1 MRPEW
6 QRLSGLQRI
15 KPGRISSS
23 SMPFSRNFRFSP
35 GLASSVSTSSLSR
48 LKTST
53 VCCNTHMHTATREVR
68 KDYFCIDAEIYM
80 TGNENETEYLW
91 LQDPLSIK
99 KRTHPVWHHD
109 QLLGFTNGS
118 RFQLSKDNSTHIL
131 QTRKPTVRGNI
142 QVNALYFANR

>member
-1 MRPEW
+1 MAEVVRATEDKTRKDFFLLYALQP
-6 QRLSGLQRI
+6 QLQVLPRTCVVRLHIVTQQAQNLHRVLQH
-15 KPGRISSS
+15 
-23 SMPFSRNFRFSP
+23 
-35 GLASSVSTSSLSR
+35 
-48 LKTST
+48 
-53 VCCNTHMHTATREVR
+53 THMHAAAREVR
-68 KDYFCIDAEIYM
+68 KDYFCIDAEVYM

-118 RFQLSKDNSTHIL
+118 GFQLSKDNSTHIL

-142 QVNALYFANR
+142 QVNALQFADR